1 VIVIFR
7 DYNTIE
13 MEIRA
18 IYIFEYVL

>member
-7 DYNTIE
+7 DYNTIK